1 MMDALNFAYWLN
13 GFAELSG
20 DTPPTAEQWK
30 AIREHLGLVF
40 QKVTPAVRYPNQ
52 PLPSWKPGDVAIPLT
67 PGSPRYGE
75 APWWLSQV
83 QCSADAI
90 SITKAQATC

>member
-1 MMDALNFAYWLN
+1 MDALNFAYWLN

-40 QKVTPAVRYPNQ
+40 QKVTPPVVHPGN
-52 PLPSWKPGDVAIPLT
+52 PLPVPDPIDSHWWKRQPTSG
-67 PGSPRYGE
+67 GSP
-75 APWWLSQV
+75 LSPLRAECV
-83 QCSADAI
+83 QG
-90 SITKAQATC
+90 AQAQSYC